1 MRVLVLSCFA
11 TCVLW
16 GCLPIASAQE
26 TGIPELVHRVQGACE
41 AGRYLEAAKV
51 LREAL
56 RQVNRI
62 MLTQMEALL
71 PEPERGWEALPAQGD
86 ADDSPSQTGL
96 KVRRQYVKSG
106 SSQTVEVEIAVG
118 SPAAGSLMLWLTNPI
133 QLERASEGRRLL
145 AIGARRWVT
154 KYDERDLTAE
164 LATVVGIDRVVRV
177 SGSNLRSMEPAEK
190 YAARVPLERLER
202 LFR

>member
-1 MRVLVLSCFA
+1 MRVLALSCIA
-11 TCVLW
+11 TCLLW
-16 GCLPIASAQE
+16 GFLPIANAQE
-26 TGIPELVHRVQGACE
+26 AGISELVQRAQGACGE
-41 AGRYLEAAKV
+41 GRYLEAARV

-62 MLTQMEALL
+62 MLAKMEALL
-71 PEPERGWEALPAQGD
+71 PQAERGWEVVAVQSD
-86 ADDSPSQTGL
+86 ADESLSHTGL
-96 KVRRQYVKSG
+96 KVRRQYVKS
-106 SSQTVEVEIAVG
+106 SSPQTVEVEIAVG
-118 SPAAGSLMLWLTNPI
+118 SPAAGNLRLWLTNPI
-133 QLERASEGRRLL
+133 QRERASEGRRLL
-145 AIGARRWVT
+145 AVGTRRWVA

-177 SGSNLRSMEPAEK
+177 SGFNLPSLEPAEK

>member
-1 MRVLVLSCFA
+1 MRVLALSCIA
-11 TCVLW
+11 TCLLW
-16 GCLPIASAQE
+16 GFLPIANAQE
-26 TGIPELVHRVQGACE
+26 AGISELVQRAQGACGE
-41 AGRYLEAAKV
+41 GRYLEAAIV

-62 MLTQMEALL
+62 MLAQMEALL
-71 PEPERGWEALPAQGD
+71 PEPERGWEVLAVQTD
-86 ADDSPSQTGL
+86 ADESLSQTGL

-106 SSQTVEVEIAVG
+106 SPQTVEVEIAVG
-118 SPAAGSLMLWLTNPI
+118 SPAAGNLMLWLTNPI
-133 QLERASEGRRLL
+133 QLERASEGSRLL
-145 AIGARRWVT
+145 AVGTRRWVA
-154 KYDERDLTAE
+154 KYDERDLTAG

-177 SGSNLRSMEPAEK
+177 SGFNLPSLEPAEK